1 MNSVG
6 TYSCTARGAK
16 LEIRAIKNQNGDASG
31 TFSMGGISLPISL
44 YHHFEGNAGPST
56 VMQ

>member
-1 MNSVG
+1 MSSVG

-44 YHHFEGNAGPST
+44 
-56 VMQ
+56 